1 MDNIIKV
8 MIIDDEYLIR
18 NLIKNC
24 IDWNEIGVEIVAEA
38 SNAVEGLNLINKEK
52 PDIILTDINMPITD
66 GLDMSKCI
74 LEKYPDIK
82 VIVITGYNEFE
93 YAKRGIK
100 IGISDFI
107 LKPIDEE
114 ELRNS
119 ILKIKNEILDENL
132 RKKEYKDIKEKMVAF
147 NSIINL
153 NDTSETEDKILNIEQ
168 IKKFIVKNISNR
180 DLSLKLVAEYFYVNP
195 SYLSRIFK
203 EKTDETFSEYI
214 MNTKVK
220 IATEMLK
227 NSNAKAYEISKKIGI
242 DDPNYFSNWFKK
254 YTGVSIK
261 EYKKQNQF
269 SDSHG

>member
-8 MIIDDEYLIR
+8 MIIDDEHLIR
-18 NLIKNC
+18 DLIKNC
-24 IDWNEIGVEIVAEA
+24 IDWNEIGMEIVAEA

-52 PDIILTDINMPITD
+52 PDIILTDINMPVTD
-66 GLDMSKCI
+66 GLDMSKSI
-74 LEKYPDIK
+74 LERYPDIK

-93 YAKRGIK
+93 YAKRSIK
-100 IGISDFI
+100 IGVNDFI
-107 LKPIDEE
+107 LKPIDED

-119 ILKIKNEILDENL
+119 VLKLKDEIQDEYL
-132 RKKEYKDIKEKMVAF
+132 KKKEYKDIKEKMVVY
-147 NSIINL
+147 NNIINL
-153 NDTSETEDKILNIEQ
+153 NDANETEDKNLSIEQ

-214 MNTKVK
+214 VNTKVK
-220 IATEMLK
+220 IVTEMLK
-227 NSNAKAYEISKKIGI
+227 NPNAKAYEISKKIGI

-254 YTGVSIK
+254 CTGLSIK
-261 EYKKQNQF
+261 NIKNK
-269 SDSHG
+269 SHEFTRV

>member
-8 MIIDDEYLIR
+8 MIIDDEHLIR
-18 NLIKNC
+18 DLIKNC
-24 IDWNEIGVEIVAEA
+24 IDWNEIGMEIVAEA

-52 PDIILTDINMPITD
+52 PDIILTDINMPVTD
-66 GLDMSKCI
+66 GLDMSKSI
-74 LEKYPDIK
+74 LEMYPDIK

-93 YAKRGIK
+93 YAKRSIK
-100 IGISDFI
+100 IGVNDFI
-107 LKPIDEE
+107 LKPIDED

-119 ILKIKNEILDENL
+119 VLKLKDEIQDEYL
-132 RKKEYKDIKEKMVAF
+132 KKKEYKDIKEKMVVY
-147 NSIINL
+147 NNIINL
-153 NDTSETEDKILNIEQ
+153 NDSNETEGKNLSIEQ

-214 MNTKVK
+214 VNTKVK
-220 IATEMLK
+220 IVTEMLK
-227 NSNAKAYEISKKIGI
+227 NPNAKAYEISKKIGI

-254 YTGVSIK
+254 CTGLSIK
-261 EYKKQNQF
+261 EYKKQK
-269 SDSHG
+269 S

>member
-24 IDWNEIGVEIVAEA
+24 IDWNELGMEIIAEA
-38 SNAVEGLNLINKEK
+38 SNAVEGINLINKEK

-82 VIVITGYNEFE
+82 VVVITGYNEFE
-93 YAKRGIK
+93 YAKRSIK
-100 IGISDFI
+100 IGVSDFI

-119 ILKIKNEILDENL
+119 VLKLKNEILDDYS
-132 RKKEYKDIKEKMVAF
+132 RKREYKDIKEKMVVF
-147 NSIINL
+147 NNIINL
-153 NDTSETEDKILNIEQ
+153 NDTSKIGDKNLDIEQ
-168 IKKFIVKNISNR
+168 IKKIIIKNISNR
-180 DLSLKLVAEYFYVNP
+180 NLSLKLVAEYFYINP

-203 EKTDETFSEYI
+203 ERTDETFSEYI
-214 MNTKVK
+214 VNTKVK

-227 NSNAKAYEISKKIGI
+227 VPNVKAYEISKKIGI

-254 YTGVSIK
+254 STGLSIK
-261 EYKKQNQF
+261 EYKKQNL
-269 SDSHG
+269 

>member
-1 MDNIIKV
+1 MKV

-24 IDWNEIGVEIVAEA
+24 IDWNEIGIEIVAEA
-38 SNAVEGLNLINKEK
+38 SNAVEALNLINKEK

-66 GLDMSKCI
+66 GLDMSKWI

-82 VIVITGYNEFE
+82 VIVITGYGDFE
-93 YAKRGIK
+93 YAKRSIK
-100 IGISDFI
+100 LGISDFI
-107 LKPIDEE
+107 LKPIDED

-119 ILKIKNEILDENL
+119 VLKLKSEILNEYL
-132 RKKEYKDIKEKMVAF
+132 KKKEYINIKEKMVAF
-147 NSIINL
+147 NDIIDLNNTSEVEDTNL
-153 NDTSETEDKILNIEQ
+153 NVEQ

-180 DLSLKLVAEYFYVNP
+180 ELSLKLVADYFFVNP
-195 SYLSRIFK
+195 SYLSRVFK

-214 MNTKVK
+214 VDTKVK

-227 NSNAKAYEISKKIGI
+227 NPNAKAYEISKKIGI

-254 YTGVSIK
+254 CTGLSIK
-261 EYKKQNQF
+261 EYKKQK
-269 SDSHG
+269 S

>member
-24 IDWNEIGVEIVAEA
+24 IDWNELGMDIIAEA

-52 PDIILTDINMPITD
+52 PDIVLTDINMPITD

-74 LEKYPDIK
+74 LERYPDIK
-82 VIVITGYNEFE
+82 VMVITGYNEFE

-114 ELRNS
+114 ELTNS
-119 ILKIKNEILDENL
+119 LLKLKSEIQNEHL
-132 RKKEYKDIKEKMVAF
+132 REKEYRNIKEKMVAF
-147 NSIINL
+147 NNIIDL
-153 NDTSETEDKILNIEQ
+153 NDANECDDKNLNIEQ

-180 DLSLKLVAEYFYVNP
+180 HLSLKLVAEYFYVNP

-203 EKTDETFSEYI
+203 EKTDKTFSEYI
-214 MNTKVK
+214 VNTKIK

-227 NSNAKAYEISKKIGI
+227 NPNAKAYEISKKIGI

-254 YTGVSIK
+254 YTGVSIR
-261 EYKKQNQF
+261 EYKKIN
-269 SDSHG
+269 S

>member
-1 MDNIIKV
+1 MNNNIKV
-8 MIIDDEYLIR
+8 MIIDDEHLIR
-18 NLIKNC
+18 DLIKNC
-24 IDWNEIGVEIVAEA
+24 IDWNEIGMNIIAEA

-74 LEKYPDIK
+74 LEKHPDIK

-93 YAKRGIK
+93 YAKRSIK
-100 IGISDFI
+100 IGVSDFI

-119 ILKIKNEILDENL
+119 VLKVKSEILTEHL

-153 NDTSETEDKILNIEQ
+153 NNGNEPEDKNLSIEQ

-180 DLSLKLVAEYFYVNP
+180 DLSLKLVADYFYINP
-195 SYLSRIFK
+195 SYLSRVFK

-214 MNTKVK
+214 VNAKIK

-227 NSNAKAYEISKKIGI
+227 NPNAKAYEISKKVGI

-254 YTGVSIK
+254 CTGLSIK
-261 EYKKQNQF
+261 EYKKQN
-269 SDSHG
+269 S

>member
-1 MDNIIKV
+1 MNYTIKV
-8 MIIDDEYLIR
+8 LIIDDEYLIR

-24 IDWNEIGVEIVAEA
+24 IDWNELGVEIIAEA
-38 SNAVEGLNLINKEK
+38 SNAIEGINLINKEK
-52 PDIILTDINMPITD
+52 PDIILTDINMPVTD

-82 VIVITGYNEFE
+82 VVVITGYNEFE
-93 YAKRGIK
+93 YAKRSIK
-100 IGISDFI
+100 IGVSDFI
-107 LKPIDEE
+107 LKPIDED

-119 ILKIKNEILDENL
+119 ILKLKNEILDEYS
-132 RKKEYKDIKEKMVAF
+132 RKKEYKDIKDKMVAF
-147 NSIINL
+147 NDIINL
-153 NDTSETEDKILNIEQ
+153 NDGDENEDKNLNIDQ

-180 DLSLKLVAEYFYVNP
+180 DLSLKMVAEYFYVNP

-214 MNTKVK
+214 LNTKVK

-227 NSNAKAYEISKKIGI
+227 MSNVKAYEISKKIGI

-254 YTGVSIK
+254 CTGLSIK
-261 EYKKQNQF
+261 EYKKKN
-269 SDSHG
+269 S

>member
-1 MDNIIKV
+1 MDNVIKV

-18 NLIKNC
+18 RLIKNC
-24 IDWNEIGVEIVAEA
+24 IDWNEIGIEIIAEA
-38 SNAVEGLNLINKEK
+38 SNAVEALNLINKDK
-52 PDIILTDINMPITD
+52 PNIILTDINMPMTD

-93 YAKRGIK
+93 YAKRSIK
-100 IGISDFI
+100 IGVNDFI

-119 ILKIKNEILDENL
+119 VLKLKNEILNEYL
-132 RKKEYKDIKEKMVAF
+132 KKEEYKEIKEKMVEF

-153 NDTSETEDKILNIEQ
+153 NDTSDDGNKNLSIDH

-180 DLSLKLVAEYFYVNP
+180 DLSLKFVAEYFYVNP
-195 SYLSRIFK
+195 SYLSRVFK
-203 EKTDETFSEYI
+203 EKTNKTFSEYI
-214 MNTKVK
+214 VNTKVK
-220 IATEMLK
+220 IATDMLK
-227 NSNAKAYEISKKIGI
+227 NPNAKAYEISKKIGI

-254 YTGVSIK
+254 CTGLSIK
-261 EYKKQNQF
+261 EYKKQN
-269 SDSHG
+269 